1 MIVLDE
7 IFSPNSQ
14 QAFNARPVNESDKLV
29 EASERLTSIF
39 GCWPSFHD
47 AEVIEFNLWRG
58 DVDADAQR
66 YVFPTL
72 TTKIHLWEL
81 TSDLD
86 VRGYYILRHQTL
98 VTLRFHDISELQMQG
113 STTRMRFLGY
123 RSPLHRS
130 TVFLSACT
138 SSLSQYSGSRPRSI
152 ACAWRSSKRSRYP
165 MQSRRRNQAT
175 QRTAGR
181 SDV

>member
-1 MIVLDE
+1 
-7 IFSPNSQ
+7 
-14 QAFNARPVNESDKLV
+14 VNESDKLV

-58 DVDADAQR
+58 DFDADAQR

-86 VRGYYILRHQTL
+86 ARGYYILRHQTL
-98 VTLRFHDISELQMQG
+98 VTLRFHDISELHMQG
-113 STTRMRFLGY
+113 FNHQNAIFGLSITSAPVDGFPQRMHLEFEPVFGVTATFYCLRVEVLEAQ
-123 RSPLHRS
+123 PLPD
-130 TVFLSACT
+130 AE
-138 SSLSQYSGSRPRSI
+138 QK
-152 ACAWRSSKRSRYP
+152 A
-165 MQSRRRNQAT
+165 
-175 QRTAGR
+175 
-181 SDV
+181 